1 MKTTKN
7 PPPST
12 AISPRCLRPR
22 ARPAAALATVLL
34 GMVALGA
41 GSCKRTAAPEPAP
54 PAAAVS
60 ERATPAPAT
69 GDAIGY
75 GLRPPE
81 SAAVAAFLRSHG
93 DLRAATDDDRRPSLD
108 GDDVASL
115 YGVYHPYFVRGD
127 VNDDAVLDFVLAF
140 VRGDKSEEGDETPWF
155 SIVVFSGDA
164 RGGFATG
171 VFLERDISLADGDL
185 SLDRDSI
192 VVTPDIADEATRRY
206 RWDPER
212 GRHVFVHD
220 APEDT
225 PSPPAAQI

>member
-1 MKTTKN
+1 MNTTFRLLLMLMVVLT
-7 PPPST
+7 PLLAACRRAVPSD
-12 AISPRCLRPR
+12 A
-22 ARPAAALATVLL
+22 
-34 GMVALGA
+34 
-41 GSCKRTAAPEPAP
+41 AP

-60 ERATPAPAT
+60 ERATPSIPAP
-69 GDAIGY
+69 GGPDGY
-75 GLRPPE
+75 ALRPAE
-81 SAAVAAFLRSHG
+81 SAAVAAFLRAHA
-93 DLRAATDDDRRPSLD
+93 DLRAATDEDRRPSLD

-115 YGVYHPYFVRGD
+115 YGLYHPYFVRGD

-140 VRGDKSEEGDETPWF
+140 VRGGPDEETPWF
-155 SIVVFSGDA
+155 SIVVFAGDS
-164 RGGFATG
+164 RGGFGSG

-192 VVTPDIADEATRRY
+192 VVTPDIADESTRRY

-220 APEDT
+220 APEEA